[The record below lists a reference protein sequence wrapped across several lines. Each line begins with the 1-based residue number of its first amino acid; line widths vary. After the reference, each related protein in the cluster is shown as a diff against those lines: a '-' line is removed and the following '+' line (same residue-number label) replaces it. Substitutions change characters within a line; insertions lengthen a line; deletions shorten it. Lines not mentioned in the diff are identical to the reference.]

1 MRKIFTF
8 AAALLASLTM
18 NAETETVPK
27 FSDNWTGTSINFSH
41 NEGANGSSDQ
51 KKDDD
56 EEKITYIKF
65 RTNKNGNTI
74 TLNVNEGYQVTG
86 LSIRGYTNDSGT
98 GVSLVSVKYDDQEAV
113 ETNIDFPLSGAGTTA
128 TYQNTTD
135 VADSVIVLQMS
146 NSGKQL
152 MAIMTVT
159 YSLACQDPEFTV
171 PADGTGYVGDPI
183 DLAISSKNQS
193 KPINFAIKLNG
204 EDAEVGTDYSYNVSL
219 GQVQATPLKAG
230 TFAITFS
237 QATDGTYCAAE
248 KTATFEISEK
258 AAITS
263 FEVEGPTEAYVGD
276 EVTLTAK
283 NFNATPTRVW
293 WLDPY
298 TGDVI
303 KEGDTYTF
311 TATAVGTVDYFVL
324 ARNNFNNPNEEA
336 EDYAYGMFG
345 SVTITE
351 APKVCGELIKA
362 THVNKNTADVEG
374 LVGGTADKNTQD
386 NGKLGSNGHYFGVKL
401 AKGTFQAGDVVTIV
415 ASVLNGGNT
424 ATIYAD
430 KGTTYLGSADFD
442 TESLTATYTMED
454 EAEWIYVYRTES
466 TCNPNIDYIS
476 VNRSC
481 EASDNNKIKSLTI
494 NGEAVEAVE
503 GVYSYTV
510 GASVNLAAAEVVY
523 TLAHPKATA
532 TPASGFMVNVPNAGD
547 PANTQ
552 VITVVAENGSEATY
566 TVSVAKSASLST
578 DATLSALTVDGY
590 TLDPAFAADVYAYTI
605 TKAYGAADPEVSI
618 INATPNDANA
628 KALISYADGTFTIE
642 VTAEDGESTLT
653 YSIIILEAAAKKA
666 LLKAEF
672 SNGVH
677 GFIANGNINVPYIA
691 GQTEPTFVSAEFWE
705 AEGYPTAEMVDG
717 KLVVTGIDGKKD
729 EYTITYVPLTPM
741 ETSYDE
747 ITFTEVPS
755 YIYSVYGFASDKGV
769 KFAKDVEEATNHR
782 ISEGKDRIYIAL
794 PVAKEVILTGGSG
807 GARPVVIT
815 VNGVKSGVTSTPKK
829 DETIT
834 IPLAATEGANLVAIE
849 SNGNNGDAGFT
860 KIQLVEGVP
869 TALENVDASV
879 KAVKVIQNGQL
890 FIKKG
895 DKLYNALGTIVK

>member
-1 MRKIFTF
+1 MKKIFTF

-51 KKDDD
+51 QKDGD

-86 LSIRGYTNDSGT
+86 LSVRGYTNDSGT

-128 TYQNTTD
+128 TYLNTTD

-159 YSLACQDPEFTV
+159 YSLACQDPEFTI

-183 DLAISSKNQS
+183 NLTISSKNEN
-193 KPINFAIKLNG
+193 KPVNFAVTLNG
-204 EDAEVGTDYSYNVSL
+204 VEAEYGTDYTFSYPT
-219 GQVQATPLKAG
+219 ATPLKAG
-230 TFAITFS
+230 TFAVTFS

-248 KTATFEISEK
+248 KTTTFVISEK
-258 AAITS
+258 AP
-263 FEVEGPTEAYVGD
+263 VEACTIDGPANTYIGE
-276 EVTLTAK
+276 EVTYTAVAANATDFK
-283 NFNATPTRVW
+283 WYINDVEQDGATTAEFKYTPAAAGTFSIVCKARNQFNAEGIWVAS
-293 WLDPY
+293 DPISL
-298 TGDVI
+298 V
-303 KEGDTYTF
+303 
-311 TATAVGTVDYFVL
+311 V
-324 ARNNFNNPNEEA
+324 
-336 EDYAYGMFG
+336 
-345 SVTITE
+345 TE

-362 THVNKNTADVEG
+362 THVNKNTANVEG
-374 LVGGTADKNTQD
+374 LVGGSADKNTQD

-442 TESLTATYTMED
+442 AESLTAVYTMED
-454 EAEWIYVYRTES
+454 EAEWIYVYRTAS
-466 TCNPNIDYIS
+466 TCNPNIEYIS

-552 VITVVAENGSEATY
+552 IITVVAENGSEATY
-566 TVSVAKSASLST
+566 TVSVAKSAALST

-729 EYTITYVPLTPM
+729 EYTITYVALTPM

-755 YIYSVYGFASDKGV
+755 YIYSVYGWDKDKGV
-769 KFAKDVEEATNHR
+769 KFSKDVEEATNHR

-794 PVAKEVILTGGSG
+794 PVAKEVILTGGSA

-890 FIKKG
+890 YIKKG
-895 DKLYNALGTIVK
+895 DKLYNALGSMIQ

>member
-1 MRKIFTF
+1 MKKIFTF

-18 NAETETVPK
+18 NAETVTMDLALAKGSTPAPSIGEALLNGGAFDGNGYKMGSDGQFVGWNIAAAEQTFSAVSFNGYINTTSTEKNWGFQFSTDGGTTWGDELLQANDGTKSYHDIAVTVDIP
-27 FSDNWTGTSINFSH
+27 
-41 NEGANGSSDQ
+41 EGANA
-51 KKDDD
+51 
-56 EEKITYIKF
+56 
-65 RTNKNGNTI
+65 
-74 TLNVNEGYQVTG
+74 
-86 LSIRGYTNDSGT
+86 IR
-98 GVSLVSVKYDDQEAV
+98 
-113 ETNIDFPLSGAGTTA
+113 I
-128 TYQNTTD
+128 
-135 VADSVIVLQMS
+135 IR
-146 NSGKQL
+146 
-152 MAIMTVT
+152 
-159 YSLACQDPEFTV
+159 
-171 PADGTGYVGDPI
+171 
-183 DLAISSKNQS
+183 
-193 KPINFAIKLNG
+193 
-204 EDAEVGTDYSYNVSL
+204 
-219 GQVQATPLKAG
+219 KAG
-230 TFAITFS
+230 TSTYVSAITL
-237 QATDGTYCAAE
+237 
-248 KTATFEISEK
+248 
-258 AAITS
+258 
-263 FEVEGPTEAYVGD
+263 
-276 EVTLTAK
+276 TLG
-283 NFNATPTRVW
+283 NATPST
-293 WLDPY
+293 DPVESAEISGETACAIGASVELTCNAPKATTY
-298 TGDVI
+298 QWYLGGAAI
-303 KEGDTYTF
+303 EGANAKKYTF
-311 TATAVGTVDYFVL
+311 TPTAAGEFSFTCAASNDYTATPVVAAAFVVTVVDPS
-324 ARNNFNNPNEEA
+324 AA
-336 EDYAYGMFG
+336 
-345 SVTITE
+345 
-351 APKVCGELIKA
+351 CGELIKA
-362 THVNKNTADVEG
+362 VHVNKNTATVTG
-374 LVGGTADKNTQD
+374 VLGGTADKNTQD

-401 AKGTFQAGDVVTIV
+401 VQGNFMAGDEVTIV

-424 ATIYAD
+424 ATIYSD
-430 KGTTYLGSADFD
+430 KGTTLLGSVDFD
-442 TESLTATYTMED
+442 AESLTAVYTLED
-454 EAEWIYVYRTES
+454 NAEWVYVYRAS
-466 TCNPNIDYIS
+466 SACNPNIESIT

-494 NGEAVEAVE
+494 NGEAIEAVE

-566 TVSVAKSASLST
+566 TVSVAKSAALST

-605 TKAYGAADPEVSI
+605 TKAYGAADPEVSV

-628 KALISYADGTFTIE
+628 KALISYADGMFTIE

-653 YSIIILEAAAKKA
+653 YSINILEAAAKKA

-755 YIYSVYGFASDKGV
+755 YIYSIYGWAEDKGV
-769 KFAKDVEEATNHR
+769 KFSKDVEEATNHR

-829 DETIT
+829 EETIT

-895 DKLYNALGTIVK
+895 DKLYNAQGTIVK

>member
-1 MRKIFTF
+1 MKKIFTF

-51 KKDDD
+51 QKDGD

-86 LSIRGYTNDSGT
+86 LSVRGYTNDSGT

-128 TYQNTTD
+128 TYLNTTD

-159 YSLACQDPEFTV
+159 YSLACQDPEFTI

-183 DLAISSKNQS
+183 NLTISSKNEN
-193 KPINFAIKLNG
+193 KPVNFAVTLNG
-204 EDAEVGTDYSYNVSL
+204 VEAEYGTDYTFSYPT
-219 GQVQATPLKAG
+219 ATPLKAG
-230 TFAITFS
+230 TFAVTFS

-248 KTATFEISEK
+248 KTTTFVISEK
-258 AAITS
+258 AP
-263 FEVEGPTEAYVGD
+263 VEACTIDGPANTYIGE
-276 EVTLTAK
+276 EVTYTAVAANATDFK
-283 NFNATPTRVW
+283 WYINDVEQDGATTAEFKYTPAAAGTFSIVCKARNQFNAEGIWVAS
-293 WLDPY
+293 DPISL
-298 TGDVI
+298 V
-303 KEGDTYTF
+303 
-311 TATAVGTVDYFVL
+311 V
-324 ARNNFNNPNEEA
+324 
-336 EDYAYGMFG
+336 
-345 SVTITE
+345 TE

-362 THVNKNTADVEG
+362 THVNKNTANVEG
-374 LVGGTADKNTQD
+374 LVGGSADKNTQD

-442 TESLTATYTMED
+442 AESLTAVYTMED
-454 EAEWIYVYRTES
+454 EAEWIYVYRTAS
-466 TCNPNIDYIS
+466 TCNPNIEYIS

-552 VITVVAENGSEATY
+552 IITVVAENGSEATY
-566 TVSVAKSASLST
+566 TVSVAKSAALST

-705 AEGYPTAEMVDG
+705 AEGCPTAEVVGG

-729 EYTITYVPLTPM
+729 EYTITYVALTPM

-755 YIYSVYGFASDKGV
+755 YIYSVYGWDKDKGV
-769 KFAKDVEEATNHR
+769 KFSKDVEEATNHR

-794 PVAKEVILTGGSG
+794 PVAKEVILTGGSA

-890 FIKKG
+890 YIKKG
-895 DKLYNALGTIVK
+895 DKLYNALGSMIQ

>member
-1 MRKIFTF
+1 MDLALAKGSTPAPSIGEALLNGGAFDGNGYKMGSDGQF
-8 AAALLASLTM
+8 VGWNIAAAEQTFSAVSFNGYINTTSTDKNWGFQFSTDGGTTWGDELLQANDGTKSYHDI
-18 NAETETVPK
+18 AVTVDIP
-27 FSDNWTGTSINFSH
+27 
-41 NEGANGSSDQ
+41 EGANA
-51 KKDDD
+51 
-56 EEKITYIKF
+56 
-65 RTNKNGNTI
+65 
-74 TLNVNEGYQVTG
+74 
-86 LSIRGYTNDSGT
+86 IR
-98 GVSLVSVKYDDQEAV
+98 
-113 ETNIDFPLSGAGTTA
+113 I
-128 TYQNTTD
+128 
-135 VADSVIVLQMS
+135 IR
-146 NSGKQL
+146 
-152 MAIMTVT
+152 
-159 YSLACQDPEFTV
+159 
-171 PADGTGYVGDPI
+171 
-183 DLAISSKNQS
+183 
-193 KPINFAIKLNG
+193 
-204 EDAEVGTDYSYNVSL
+204 
-219 GQVQATPLKAG
+219 KAG
-230 TFAITFS
+230 TSTYVSAITL
-237 QATDGTYCAAE
+237 
-248 KTATFEISEK
+248 
-258 AAITS
+258 
-263 FEVEGPTEAYVGD
+263 
-276 EVTLTAK
+276 TLG
-283 NFNATPTRVW
+283 NATPST
-293 WLDPY
+293 DPVESAEISGETACAIGASVELTCNAPKATTY
-298 TGDVI
+298 QWYLGGAAI
-303 KEGDTYTF
+303 EGANAKKYTF
-311 TATAVGTVDYFVL
+311 TPTAAGEFSFTCAASNDYTATPVVAAAFVVTVVDPS
-324 ARNNFNNPNEEA
+324 AA
-336 EDYAYGMFG
+336 
-345 SVTITE
+345 
-351 APKVCGELIKA
+351 CGELIKA
-362 THVNKNTADVEG
+362 THVNKNTATVTG
-374 LVGGTADKNTQD
+374 VLGGTADKNTQD

-401 AKGTFQAGDVVTIV
+401 AQGNFMAGDEVTIV

-424 ATIYAD
+424 ATIYSD
-430 KGTTYLGSADFD
+430 KGTTLLGSVDFD
-442 TESLTATYTMED
+442 AESLTATYTMED
-454 EAEWIYVYRTES
+454 EAEWIYVYRTAS
-466 TCNPNIDYIS
+466 TCNPNIEYIS

-566 TVSVAKSASLST
+566 TVSVAKSAALST

-605 TKAYGAADPEVSI
+605 TKAYGAADPEVSV

-628 KALISYADGTFTIE
+628 TALISYADGTFTIE
-642 VTAEDGESTLT
+642 VKAEDGESTLT

-705 AEGYPTAEMVDG
+705 AEGYPTAEMVEG

-729 EYTITYVPLTPM
+729 EYTITYEPLTPM

-769 KFAKDVEEATNHR
+769 KFSKDVEEAANHR

-794 PVAKEVILTGGSG
+794 PVAKEVILTGGSA

>member
-1 MRKIFTF
+1 MKKIFTL
-8 AAALLASLTM
+8 AAAVLASMAMSATTIFSYTLTGPGADGTTYD
-18 NAETETVPK
+18 AEGGTAKCVKTMASGGSNEITIGDQTFYK
-27 FSDNWTGTSINFSH
+27 FNSSSAWEFTLADEGVFAEGDVVSITAACGTSNKSGKGVKLNGISVTGDFPASTANTITYTVQAGDAIVGQTTIRVERNDSDIKFGSIAVDREGATPSTDPVESAEISGETACAIGASVELTC
-41 NEGANGSSDQ
+41 NAPKATTYQWYLGGAAIEGANA
-51 KKDDD
+51 KK
-56 EEKITYIKF
+56 
-65 RTNKNGNTI
+65 
-74 TLNVNEGYQVTG
+74 
-86 LSIRGYTNDSGT
+86 
-98 GVSLVSVKYDDQEAV
+98 
-113 ETNIDFPLSGAGTTA
+113 
-128 TYQNTTD
+128 
-135 VADSVIVLQMS
+135 
-146 NSGKQL
+146 
-152 MAIMTVT
+152 
-159 YSLACQDPEFTV
+159 
-171 PADGTGYVGDPI
+171 
-183 DLAISSKNQS
+183 
-193 KPINFAIKLNG
+193 
-204 EDAEVGTDYSYNVSL
+204 
-219 GQVQATPLKAG
+219 
-230 TFAITFS
+230 
-237 QATDGTYCAAE
+237 
-248 KTATFEISEK
+248 
-258 AAITS
+258 
-263 FEVEGPTEAYVGD
+263 
-276 EVTLTAK
+276 
-283 NFNATPTRVW
+283 
-293 WLDPY
+293 
-298 TGDVI
+298 
-303 KEGDTYTF
+303 YTF
-311 TATAVGTVDYFVL
+311 TPTAAGEFSFTCAASNDYTATPVVAAAFVVTVVDPS
-324 ARNNFNNPNEEA
+324 AA
-336 EDYAYGMFG
+336 
-345 SVTITE
+345 
-351 APKVCGELIKA
+351 CGELIKA
-362 THVNKNTADVEG
+362 VHVNKNTATVTG
-374 LVGGTADKNTQD
+374 VLGGTADKNTQD

-401 AKGTFQAGDVVTIV
+401 ANGKFQAGDVVTIV

-424 ATIYAD
+424 ATIYSD
-430 KGTTYLGSADFD
+430 KGATLLGSVDFD
-442 TESLTATYTMED
+442 AESLTATYTMED
-454 EAEWIYVYRTES
+454 EAEWIYVYRTAS

-566 TVSVAKSASLST
+566 TVSVAKSAALST

-605 TKAYGAADPEVSI
+605 TKAYGAADPEVSVV
-618 INATPNDANA
+618 NATPNDANA
-628 KALISYADGTFTIE
+628 KALISYADGMFTIE

-755 YIYSVYGFASDKGV
+755 YIYSIYGWAEDKGV
-769 KFAKDVEEATNHR
+769 KFSKDVEEAANHR

-829 DETIT
+829 EETIT

-895 DKLYNALGTIVK
+895 DKLYNAQGTIVK

>member
-1 MRKIFTF
+1 MRKIFTL
-8 AAALLASLTM
+8 AAAVLATMAMSATTIFSYTLTGPGADGTTYD
-18 NAETETVPK
+18 AEGGTAKCVKTMASGGSNEITIGDQTFYK
-27 FSDNWTGTSINFSH
+27 FNSSSAWEFTLADEGVFAEGDVVSITAACGTSNKS
-41 NEGANGSSDQ
+41 GKGVKLNGISVTGDFPAS
-51 KKDDD
+51 
-56 EEKITYIKF
+56 TA
-65 RTNKNGNTI
+65 NTI
-74 TLNVNEGYQVTG
+74 TYTVQAGDAIVGQTT
-86 LSIRGYTNDSGT
+86 IRVERNDSDIKFGSIAVDREGAT
-98 GVSLVSVKYDDQEAV
+98 PSTDPVESAAISGENACALGGSVELTCNAPKA
-113 ETNIDFPLSGAGTTA
+113 T
-128 TYQNTTD
+128 TYQWSMNG
-135 VADSVIVLQMS
+135 A
-146 NSGKQL
+146 
-152 MAIMTVT
+152 AIDGATAKKYT
-159 YSLACQDPEFTV
+159 FT
-171 PADGTGYVGDPI
+171 PTA
-183 DLAISSKNQS
+183 
-193 KPINFAIKLNG
+193 
-204 EDAEVGTDYSYNVSL
+204 
-219 GQVQATPLKAG
+219 AG
-230 TFAITFS
+230 TFSFT
-237 QATDGTYCAAE
+237 CAASNE
-248 KTATFEISEK
+248 YNNTPVVADAFVVTVVDPS
-258 AAITS
+258 AA
-263 FEVEGPTEAYVGD
+263 
-276 EVTLTAK
+276 
-283 NFNATPTRVW
+283 
-293 WLDPY
+293 
-298 TGDVI
+298 
-303 KEGDTYTF
+303 
-311 TATAVGTVDYFVL
+311 
-324 ARNNFNNPNEEA
+324 
-336 EDYAYGMFG
+336 
-345 SVTITE
+345 
-351 APKVCGELIKA
+351 CGELIKA
-362 THVNKNTADVEG
+362 VHVNKNTATVTG
-374 LVGGTADKNTQD
+374 VLGGSADKNTQD
-386 NGKLGSNGHYFGVKL
+386 NGKLGNNGHYFGVKL
-401 AKGTFQAGDVVTIV
+401 ANGTFQAGDVVTIV

-424 ATIYAD
+424 ATIYSD
-430 KGTTYLGSADFD
+430 KGTTLLGSVDFD
-442 TESLTATYTMED
+442 AESLTATYTMED
-454 EAEWIYVYRTES
+454 EAEWIYVYRTAS
-466 TCNPNIDYIS
+466 TCNPNIESIT
-476 VNRSC
+476 VTRSC

-494 NGEAVEAVE
+494 NGEAIEAVE

-510 GASVNLAAAEVVY
+510 GASVNLAAVEVVY

-566 TVSVAKSASLST
+566 TVSVAKSAALST

-590 TLDPAFAADVYAYTI
+590 TLDPAFASDVYAYTI
-605 TKAYGAADPEVSI
+605 TKAYGAADPEVSV

-628 KALISYADGTFTIE
+628 IALISYADGTFTIE

-755 YIYSVYGFASDKGV
+755 YIYSIYGWAEDKGV
-769 KFAKDVEEATNHR
+769 KFSKDVEEATNHR

-794 PVAKEVILTGGSG
+794 PVAKEVILTGGSA

-895 DKLYNALGTIVK
+895 DKLYNAQGTIVK

>member
-1 MRKIFTF
+1 MKKIFTF

-18 NAETETVPK
+18 NAETVTMDLALAKGSTPAPSIGEALLNGGAFDGNGYKMGSDGQFVGWNIAAAEQTFSAVSFNGYINTTSTEKNWGFQFSTDGGTTWGDELLQANDGTKSYHDIAVTVDIP
-27 FSDNWTGTSINFSH
+27 
-41 NEGANGSSDQ
+41 EGANA
-51 KKDDD
+51 
-56 EEKITYIKF
+56 
-65 RTNKNGNTI
+65 
-74 TLNVNEGYQVTG
+74 
-86 LSIRGYTNDSGT
+86 IR
-98 GVSLVSVKYDDQEAV
+98 
-113 ETNIDFPLSGAGTTA
+113 I
-128 TYQNTTD
+128 
-135 VADSVIVLQMS
+135 IR
-146 NSGKQL
+146 
-152 MAIMTVT
+152 
-159 YSLACQDPEFTV
+159 
-171 PADGTGYVGDPI
+171 
-183 DLAISSKNQS
+183 
-193 KPINFAIKLNG
+193 
-204 EDAEVGTDYSYNVSL
+204 
-219 GQVQATPLKAG
+219 KAG
-230 TFAITFS
+230 TSTYVSAITL
-237 QATDGTYCAAE
+237 
-248 KTATFEISEK
+248 
-258 AAITS
+258 
-263 FEVEGPTEAYVGD
+263 
-276 EVTLTAK
+276 TLG
-283 NFNATPTRVW
+283 NATPST
-293 WLDPY
+293 DPVESAEISGETACAIGASVELTCNAPKATTY
-298 TGDVI
+298 QWYLGGAAI
-303 KEGDTYTF
+303 EGANAKKYTF
-311 TATAVGTVDYFVL
+311 TPTAAGEFSFTCAASNDYTATPVVAAAFVVTVVDPS
-324 ARNNFNNPNEEA
+324 AA
-336 EDYAYGMFG
+336 
-345 SVTITE
+345 
-351 APKVCGELIKA
+351 CGELIKA
-362 THVNKNTADVEG
+362 VHVNKNTATVTG
-374 LVGGTADKNTQD
+374 VLGGTADKNTQD

-401 AKGTFQAGDVVTIV
+401 ANGKFQAGDEVTIL
-415 ASVLNGGNT
+415 ASALNGGNT
-424 ATIYAD
+424 ATIYSD
-430 KGTTYLGSADFD
+430 KGTTLLGSVDFD
-442 TESLTATYTMED
+442 TESLTATYTLE
-454 EAEWIYVYRTES
+454 EETEWVYLYRAS
-466 TCNPNIDYIS
+466 SACNPNIESIT

-494 NGEAVEAVE
+494 NGEAIEAVE

-566 TVSVAKSASLST
+566 TVSVAKSAALST

-605 TKAYGAADPEVSI
+605 TKAYGAADPEVSVV
-618 INATPNDANA
+618 NATPNDANA
-628 KALISYADGTFTIE
+628 TALISYADGTFTIE
-642 VTAEDGESTLT
+642 VKAEDGESTLT

-677 GFIANGNINVPYIA
+677 GFIADGNINVPYIA

-755 YIYSVYGFASDKGV
+755 YIYSVYGWAEDKGV
-769 KFAKDVEEATNHR
+769 KFSKDVEEATNHR

-794 PVAKEVILTGGSG
+794 PVAKEVILTGGSA
-807 GARPVVIT
+807 GARSVVIT

-895 DKLYNALGTIVK
+895 DKLYNAQGTIVK

>member
-18 NAETETVPK
+18 NAETVTMDLALAKGSTPAPSIGEALLNGGAFDGNGYKMGSDGQFVGWNIAAAEQTFSAVSFNGYINTTSTDKNWGFQFSTDGGTTWGDELLQANDGTKSYHDIAVTVDIP
-27 FSDNWTGTSINFSH
+27 
-41 NEGANGSSDQ
+41 EGANA
-51 KKDDD
+51 
-56 EEKITYIKF
+56 
-65 RTNKNGNTI
+65 
-74 TLNVNEGYQVTG
+74 
-86 LSIRGYTNDSGT
+86 IR
-98 GVSLVSVKYDDQEAV
+98 
-113 ETNIDFPLSGAGTTA
+113 I
-128 TYQNTTD
+128 
-135 VADSVIVLQMS
+135 IR
-146 NSGKQL
+146 
-152 MAIMTVT
+152 
-159 YSLACQDPEFTV
+159 
-171 PADGTGYVGDPI
+171 
-183 DLAISSKNQS
+183 
-193 KPINFAIKLNG
+193 
-204 EDAEVGTDYSYNVSL
+204 
-219 GQVQATPLKAG
+219 KAG
-230 TFAITFS
+230 TSTYVSAITL
-237 QATDGTYCAAE
+237 
-248 KTATFEISEK
+248 
-258 AAITS
+258 
-263 FEVEGPTEAYVGD
+263 
-276 EVTLTAK
+276 TLG
-283 NFNATPTRVW
+283 NATPST
-293 WLDPY
+293 DPVESAEISGETACAIGASVELTCNAPKATTY
-298 TGDVI
+298 QWYLGGAAI
-303 KEGDTYTF
+303 EGANAKKYTF
-311 TATAVGTVDYFVL
+311 TPTAAGEFSFTCAASNDYTATPVVAAAFVVTVVDPS
-324 ARNNFNNPNEEA
+324 AA
-336 EDYAYGMFG
+336 
-345 SVTITE
+345 
-351 APKVCGELIKA
+351 CGELIKA
-362 THVNKNTADVEG
+362 VHVNKNTATVTG
-374 LVGGTADKNTQD
+374 VLGGTADKNTQD

-401 AKGTFQAGDVVTIV
+401 AQGNFMAGDEVTIV

-424 ATIYAD
+424 ATIYSD
-430 KGTTYLGSADFD
+430 KGTTLLGSVDFD
-442 TESLTATYTMED
+442 AESLTAVYTLED
-454 EAEWIYVYRTES
+454 NVEWVYVYRAS
-466 TCNPNIDYIS
+466 SACNPNIEYIS

-566 TVSVAKSASLST
+566 TVSVAKSAALST

-642 VTAEDGESTLT
+642 VKAEDGESTLT

-677 GFIANGNINVPYIA
+677 GFIADGNINVPYIA

-755 YIYSVYGFASDKGV
+755 YIYSIYGWASDKGV
-769 KFAKDVEEATNHR
+769 KFSKDVEEATNHR

-794 PVAKEVILTGGSG
+794 PVAKEVILTGGSA

-815 VNGVKSGVTSTPKK
+815 VNGVKSDVTSTPKK

>member
-1 MRKIFTF
+1 MRKIFTL
-8 AAALLASLTM
+8 AAAVLATMAMSATTIFSYTLTGPGADGTTYD
-18 NAETETVPK
+18 AEGGTAKCVKTMASGGSNEITIGDQTFYK
-27 FSDNWTGTSINFSH
+27 FNSSSAWEFTLADEGVFAEGDVVSITAACGTSNKS
-41 NEGANGSSDQ
+41 GKGVKLNGISVTGDFPAS
-51 KKDDD
+51 
-56 EEKITYIKF
+56 TA
-65 RTNKNGNTI
+65 NTI
-74 TLNVNEGYQVTG
+74 TYTVQAGDAIVGQTT
-86 LSIRGYTNDSGT
+86 IRVERNDSDIKFGSIAVDREGAT
-98 GVSLVSVKYDDQEAV
+98 PSTDPVESAAISGENACALGGSVELTCNAPKA
-113 ETNIDFPLSGAGTTA
+113 T
-128 TYQNTTD
+128 TYQWSMNG
-135 VADSVIVLQMS
+135 A
-146 NSGKQL
+146 
-152 MAIMTVT
+152 AIDGATAKKYT
-159 YSLACQDPEFTV
+159 FT
-171 PADGTGYVGDPI
+171 PTA
-183 DLAISSKNQS
+183 
-193 KPINFAIKLNG
+193 
-204 EDAEVGTDYSYNVSL
+204 
-219 GQVQATPLKAG
+219 AG
-230 TFAITFS
+230 TFSFT
-237 QATDGTYCAAE
+237 CAASNE
-248 KTATFEISEK
+248 YNNTPVVADAF
-258 AAITS
+258 
-263 FEVEGPTEAYVGD
+263 V
-276 EVTLTAK
+276 VTVT
-283 NFNATPTRVW
+283 
-293 WLDPY
+293 DPSS
-298 TGDVI
+298 
-303 KEGDTYTF
+303 
-311 TATAVGTVDYFVL
+311 A
-324 ARNNFNNPNEEA
+324 
-336 EDYAYGMFG
+336 
-345 SVTITE
+345 
-351 APKVCGELIKA
+351 CGELIKA
-362 THVNKNTADVEG
+362 THVNKNTATVTG
-374 LVGGTADKNTQD
+374 VLGGTADKNTQD
-386 NGKLGSNGHYFGVKL
+386 NGKLGNNGHYFGVKL
-401 AKGTFQAGDVVTIV
+401 ANGTFQAGDVVTIV

-430 KGTTYLGSADFD
+430 KGNTYLGSADFD
-442 TESLTATYTMED
+442 TESMTATYTMED
-454 EAEWIYVYRTES
+454 EAEWIYVYRTAS
-466 TCNPNIDYIS
+466 TCNPNIEYIS

-566 TVSVAKSASLST
+566 TVSVAKSAALST

-605 TKAYGAADPEVSI
+605 TKAYGAADPEVSV

-705 AEGYPTAEMVDG
+705 AEGYPTAEMVEG

-755 YIYSVYGFASDKGV
+755 YIYSIYGWAEDKGV
-769 KFAKDVEEATNHR
+769 KFSKDVEEATNHR

-794 PVAKEVILTGGSG
+794 PVAKEVILTGGSA

>member
-1 MRKIFTF
+1 MRKIFTL
-8 AAALLASLTM
+8 AAAVLATMAMSATTIFSYTLTGPGADGTTYD
-18 NAETETVPK
+18 AEGGTAKCVKTMASGGSNEITIGDQTFYK
-27 FSDNWTGTSINFSH
+27 FNSSSAWEFTLADEGVFAEGDVVSITAACGTSNKS
-41 NEGANGSSDQ
+41 GKGVKLNGISVTGDFPAS
-51 KKDDD
+51 
-56 EEKITYIKF
+56 TA
-65 RTNKNGNTI
+65 NTI
-74 TLNVNEGYQVTG
+74 TYTVQAGDAIVGQTT
-86 LSIRGYTNDSGT
+86 IRVERNDSDIKFGSIAVDREGAT
-98 GVSLVSVKYDDQEAV
+98 PSTDPVESAAISGENACALGGSVELTCNAPKA
-113 ETNIDFPLSGAGTTA
+113 T
-128 TYQNTTD
+128 TYQWSMNG
-135 VADSVIVLQMS
+135 A
-146 NSGKQL
+146 
-152 MAIMTVT
+152 AIDGATAKKYT
-159 YSLACQDPEFTV
+159 FT
-171 PADGTGYVGDPI
+171 PTA
-183 DLAISSKNQS
+183 
-193 KPINFAIKLNG
+193 
-204 EDAEVGTDYSYNVSL
+204 
-219 GQVQATPLKAG
+219 AG
-230 TFAITFS
+230 TFSFT
-237 QATDGTYCAAE
+237 CAASNE
-248 KTATFEISEK
+248 YNNTPVVADAF
-258 AAITS
+258 
-263 FEVEGPTEAYVGD
+263 V
-276 EVTLTAK
+276 VTVT
-283 NFNATPTRVW
+283 
-293 WLDPY
+293 DPSS
-298 TGDVI
+298 
-303 KEGDTYTF
+303 
-311 TATAVGTVDYFVL
+311 A
-324 ARNNFNNPNEEA
+324 
-336 EDYAYGMFG
+336 
-345 SVTITE
+345 
-351 APKVCGELIKA
+351 CGELIKA
-362 THVNKNTADVEG
+362 THVNKNTATVTG
-374 LVGGTADKNTQD
+374 VLGGTADKNTQD

-401 AKGTFQAGDVVTIV
+401 ANGTFQAGDVVTIV

-454 EAEWIYVYRTES
+454 EAEWIYVYRTAS
-466 TCNPNIDYIS
+466 TCNPNIEYIS

-566 TVSVAKSASLST
+566 TVSVAKSAALST

-705 AEGYPTAEMVDG
+705 AEGYPTAEMVEG

-755 YIYSVYGFASDKGV
+755 YIYSIYGWAEDKGV
-769 KFAKDVEEATNHR
+769 KFSKDVEEAANHR

-794 PVAKEVILTGGSG
+794 PVAKEVILTGGSA

>member
-1 MRKIFTF
+1 MKKIFTF

-18 NAETETVPK
+18 NAETVTMDLALAKGSTPAPSIGEALLNGGAFDGNGYKMGSDGQFVGWNIAAAEQTFSAVSFNGYINTTSTDKNWGFQFSTDGGTTWGDELLQANDGTKSYHDIAVTVDIP
-27 FSDNWTGTSINFSH
+27 
-41 NEGANGSSDQ
+41 EGANA
-51 KKDDD
+51 
-56 EEKITYIKF
+56 
-65 RTNKNGNTI
+65 
-74 TLNVNEGYQVTG
+74 
-86 LSIRGYTNDSGT
+86 IR
-98 GVSLVSVKYDDQEAV
+98 
-113 ETNIDFPLSGAGTTA
+113 I
-128 TYQNTTD
+128 
-135 VADSVIVLQMS
+135 IR
-146 NSGKQL
+146 
-152 MAIMTVT
+152 
-159 YSLACQDPEFTV
+159 
-171 PADGTGYVGDPI
+171 
-183 DLAISSKNQS
+183 
-193 KPINFAIKLNG
+193 
-204 EDAEVGTDYSYNVSL
+204 
-219 GQVQATPLKAG
+219 KAG
-230 TFAITFS
+230 TSTYVSAITL
-237 QATDGTYCAAE
+237 
-248 KTATFEISEK
+248 
-258 AAITS
+258 
-263 FEVEGPTEAYVGD
+263 
-276 EVTLTAK
+276 TLG
-283 NFNATPTRVW
+283 NATPST
-293 WLDPY
+293 DPVESAEISGETACAIGASVELTCNAPKATTY
-298 TGDVI
+298 QWYLGGAAI
-303 KEGDTYTF
+303 EGANAKKYTF
-311 TATAVGTVDYFVL
+311 TPTAAGEFSFTCAASNDYTATPVVAAAFVVTVVDPS
-324 ARNNFNNPNEEA
+324 AA
-336 EDYAYGMFG
+336 
-345 SVTITE
+345 
-351 APKVCGELIKA
+351 CGELIKA
-362 THVNKNTADVEG
+362 THVNKNTATVTG
-374 LVGGTADKNTQD
+374 VLGGTADKNTQD

-401 AKGTFQAGDVVTIV
+401 AQGNFMAGDEVTIV

-424 ATIYAD
+424 ATIYSD
-430 KGTTYLGSADFD
+430 KGTTLLGSVDFD
-442 TESLTATYTMED
+442 AESLTATYTMED
-454 EAEWIYVYRTES
+454 EAEWIYVYRTAS
-466 TCNPNIDYIS
+466 TCNPNIEYIS

-566 TVSVAKSASLST
+566 TVSVAKSAALST

-605 TKAYGAADPEVSI
+605 TKAYGAADPEVSV

-628 KALISYADGTFTIE
+628 TALISYADGTFTIE
-642 VTAEDGESTLT
+642 VKAEDGESTLT

-705 AEGYPTAEMVDG
+705 AEGYPTAEMVEG

-755 YIYSVYGFASDKGV
+755 YIYSIYGWAEDKGV
-769 KFAKDVEEATNHR
+769 KFSKDVEEAANHR

-794 PVAKEVILTGGSG
+794 PVAKEVILTGGSA

>member
-1 MRKIFTF
+1 MKKIFTF

-18 NAETETVPK
+18 NAETVTMDLALAKGSTPAPSIGEAIMNGGAFDGNGYKMGSDGQFVGWNIAAAEQTFSAVSFNGYINTTSTDKNWGFQFSTDGGTTWGDELLQANDGTKSYHDIAVTVDIP
-27 FSDNWTGTSINFSH
+27 
-41 NEGANGSSDQ
+41 EGANA
-51 KKDDD
+51 
-56 EEKITYIKF
+56 
-65 RTNKNGNTI
+65 
-74 TLNVNEGYQVTG
+74 
-86 LSIRGYTNDSGT
+86 IR
-98 GVSLVSVKYDDQEAV
+98 
-113 ETNIDFPLSGAGTTA
+113 I
-128 TYQNTTD
+128 
-135 VADSVIVLQMS
+135 IR
-146 NSGKQL
+146 
-152 MAIMTVT
+152 
-159 YSLACQDPEFTV
+159 
-171 PADGTGYVGDPI
+171 
-183 DLAISSKNQS
+183 
-193 KPINFAIKLNG
+193 
-204 EDAEVGTDYSYNVSL
+204 
-219 GQVQATPLKAG
+219 KAG
-230 TFAITFS
+230 TSTYVSAITL
-237 QATDGTYCAAE
+237 
-248 KTATFEISEK
+248 
-258 AAITS
+258 
-263 FEVEGPTEAYVGD
+263 
-276 EVTLTAK
+276 TLG
-283 NFNATPTRVW
+283 NATPST
-293 WLDPY
+293 DPVESAEISGETACAIGASVELTCNAPKATTY
-298 TGDVI
+298 QWYLGGAAI
-303 KEGDTYTF
+303 EGANAKKYTF
-311 TATAVGTVDYFVL
+311 TPTAAGEFSFTCAASNDYTATPVVAAAFVVTVVDPS
-324 ARNNFNNPNEEA
+324 AA
-336 EDYAYGMFG
+336 
-345 SVTITE
+345 
-351 APKVCGELIKA
+351 CGELIKA
-362 THVNKNTADVEG
+362 VHVNKNTATVTG
-374 LVGGTADKNTQD
+374 VLGGTADKNTQD

-401 AKGTFQAGDVVTIV
+401 ANGKFQAGDVVTIV

-424 ATIYAD
+424 ATIYSD
-430 KGTTYLGSADFD
+430 KGATLLGSVDFD
-442 TESLTATYTMED
+442 AESLTATYTMED
-454 EAEWIYVYRTES
+454 EAEWIYVYRTAS

-566 TVSVAKSASLST
+566 TVSVAKSAALST

-605 TKAYGAADPEVSI
+605 TKAYGAADPEVSVV
-618 INATPNDANA
+618 NATPNDANA
-628 KALISYADGTFTIE
+628 KALISYADGMFTIE

-755 YIYSVYGFASDKGV
+755 YIYSIYGWAEDKGV
-769 KFAKDVEEATNHR
+769 KFSKDVEEAANHR

-829 DETIT
+829 EETIT

-895 DKLYNALGTIVK
+895 DKLYNAQGTIVK

>member
-1 MRKIFTF
+1 MKKIFTF

-18 NAETETVPK
+18 NAETVTMDLALAKGSTPAPSIGEALLNGGAFDGNGYKMGSDGQFVGWNIAAAEQTFSAVSFNGYINTTSTDKNWGFQFSTDGGTTWGDELLQANDGTKSYHDIAVTVDIP
-27 FSDNWTGTSINFSH
+27 
-41 NEGANGSSDQ
+41 EGANA
-51 KKDDD
+51 
-56 EEKITYIKF
+56 
-65 RTNKNGNTI
+65 
-74 TLNVNEGYQVTG
+74 
-86 LSIRGYTNDSGT
+86 IR
-98 GVSLVSVKYDDQEAV
+98 
-113 ETNIDFPLSGAGTTA
+113 I
-128 TYQNTTD
+128 
-135 VADSVIVLQMS
+135 IR
-146 NSGKQL
+146 
-152 MAIMTVT
+152 
-159 YSLACQDPEFTV
+159 
-171 PADGTGYVGDPI
+171 
-183 DLAISSKNQS
+183 
-193 KPINFAIKLNG
+193 
-204 EDAEVGTDYSYNVSL
+204 
-219 GQVQATPLKAG
+219 KAG
-230 TFAITFS
+230 TSTYVSAITL
-237 QATDGTYCAAE
+237 
-248 KTATFEISEK
+248 
-258 AAITS
+258 
-263 FEVEGPTEAYVGD
+263 
-276 EVTLTAK
+276 TLG
-283 NFNATPTRVW
+283 NATPST
-293 WLDPY
+293 DPVESAEISGETACAIGASVELTCNAPKATTY
-298 TGDVI
+298 QWYLGGAAI
-303 KEGDTYTF
+303 EGANAKKYTF
-311 TATAVGTVDYFVL
+311 TPTAAGEFSFTCAASNDYTATPVVAAAFVVTVVDPS
-324 ARNNFNNPNEEA
+324 AA
-336 EDYAYGMFG
+336 
-345 SVTITE
+345 
-351 APKVCGELIKA
+351 CGELIKA
-362 THVNKNTADVEG
+362 VHVNKNTATVTG
-374 LVGGTADKNTQD
+374 VLGGTADKNTQD

-401 AKGTFQAGDVVTIV
+401 AQGNFMAGDEVTIV

-424 ATIYAD
+424 ATIYSD
-430 KGTTYLGSADFD
+430 KGTTLLGSVDFD
-442 TESLTATYTMED
+442 AESLTATYTMED
-454 EAEWIYVYRTES
+454 EAEWIYVYRTAS
-466 TCNPNIDYIS
+466 TCNPNIEYIS

-566 TVSVAKSASLST
+566 TVSVAKSAALST

-605 TKAYGAADPEVSI
+605 TKAYGAADPEVSV

-628 KALISYADGTFTIE
+628 TALISYADGTFTIE

-705 AEGYPTAEMVDG
+705 AEGYPTAEMVEG

-755 YIYSVYGFASDKGV
+755 YIYSIYGWAEDKGV
-769 KFAKDVEEATNHR
+769 KFSKDVEEATNHR

-794 PVAKEVILTGGSG
+794 PVAKEVILTGGSA

>member
-1 MRKIFTF
+1 MKKIFTF

-18 NAETETVPK
+18 NAETVTMDLALAKGSTPAPSIGEALLNGGAFDGNGYKMGSDGQFVGWNIAAAEQTFSAVSFNGYINTTSTDKNWGFQFSTDGGTTWGDELLQANDGTKSYHDIAVTVDIP
-27 FSDNWTGTSINFSH
+27 
-41 NEGANGSSDQ
+41 EGANA
-51 KKDDD
+51 
-56 EEKITYIKF
+56 
-65 RTNKNGNTI
+65 
-74 TLNVNEGYQVTG
+74 
-86 LSIRGYTNDSGT
+86 IR
-98 GVSLVSVKYDDQEAV
+98 
-113 ETNIDFPLSGAGTTA
+113 I
-128 TYQNTTD
+128 
-135 VADSVIVLQMS
+135 IR
-146 NSGKQL
+146 
-152 MAIMTVT
+152 
-159 YSLACQDPEFTV
+159 
-171 PADGTGYVGDPI
+171 
-183 DLAISSKNQS
+183 
-193 KPINFAIKLNG
+193 
-204 EDAEVGTDYSYNVSL
+204 
-219 GQVQATPLKAG
+219 KAG
-230 TFAITFS
+230 TSTYVSAITL
-237 QATDGTYCAAE
+237 
-248 KTATFEISEK
+248 
-258 AAITS
+258 
-263 FEVEGPTEAYVGD
+263 
-276 EVTLTAK
+276 TLG
-283 NFNATPTRVW
+283 NATPST
-293 WLDPY
+293 DPVESAEISGETACAIGASVELTCNAPKATTY
-298 TGDVI
+298 QWYLGGAAI
-303 KEGDTYTF
+303 EGANAKKYTF
-311 TATAVGTVDYFVL
+311 TPTAAGEFSFTCAASNDYTATPVVAAAFVVTVVDPS
-324 ARNNFNNPNEEA
+324 AA
-336 EDYAYGMFG
+336 
-345 SVTITE
+345 
-351 APKVCGELIKA
+351 CGELIKA
-362 THVNKNTADVEG
+362 THVNKNTATVTG
-374 LVGGTADKNTQD
+374 VLGGTADKNTQD

-401 AKGTFQAGDVVTIV
+401 AQGNFMAGDEVTIV

-424 ATIYAD
+424 ATIYSD
-430 KGTTYLGSADFD
+430 KGTTLLGSVDFD
-442 TESLTATYTMED
+442 AESLTATYTMED
-454 EAEWIYVYRTES
+454 EAEWIYVYRTAS
-466 TCNPNIDYIS
+466 TCNPNIEYIS

-566 TVSVAKSASLST
+566 TVSVAKSAALST

-605 TKAYGAADPEVSI
+605 TKAYGAADPEVSV

-628 KALISYADGTFTIE
+628 TALISYADGTFTIE
-642 VTAEDGESTLT
+642 VKAEDGESTLT

-705 AEGYPTAEMVDG
+705 AEGYPTAEMVEG

-729 EYTITYVPLTPM
+729 EYTITYEPLTPM

-769 KFAKDVEEATNHR
+769 KFSKDVEEAANHR

-794 PVAKEVILTGGSG
+794 PVAKEVILTGGSA

-815 VNGVKSGVTSTPKK
+815 VNGVKSDVTSTPKK